1 MAFDNRDSI
10 DFGKSDIQPLFRSI
24 FVPTLLGMLFNVAF
38 VITDGIFV
46 GHGVG
51 PAGLACVNLV
61 APIMMLITGL
71 GMMFGVG
78 SSVVAAIHLAQE
90 NQKAARI
97 NVTQAFLASTF
108 VSIVLGVVLYGLPHL
123 VLSLLGVSDEL
134 MAQAREYYLWFI
146 PTCLFLMFQIVG
158 EFVIRQDGAPR
169 YAMFAN
175 MIPAIINIILDF
187 VFIFPCG
194 LGLKG
199 AAWATDIGTGVGAF
213 MTLYYMLFKAQNL
226 RFYRIKHTRTSIRL
240 TLRNI
245 GYMGKLGFSA
255 FIGELAISIMMLTG
269 NIIFG
274 KYLGDNGVAAYSVI
288 CYLFPVVYMVYSA
301 VASSAQPIISFNH
314 GAKQGDRVRHTFRH
328 SVTISLIF
336 GAIMTLIF
344 CFLSSTIISVFLPQ
358 ETASFD
364 IAVKGL
370 PLYALGFVFVAFNV
384 SAIGYYQ
391 STEQA
396 GYATLLMLLRGLI
409 LLVPAFILMPRWFG
423 ILGLWLAV
431 PAAEVLT
438 SAISSLK
445 LK

>member
-51 PAGLACVNLV
+51 PSGLACVNLV

-108 VSIVLGVVLYGLPHL
+108 VSIVLGVVLYSKPHF

-134 MAQAREYYLWFI
+134 MAQAQEYYLWFI

-199 AAWATDIGTGVGAF
+199 AALATDIGTGMGAF
-213 MTLYYMLFKAQNL
+213 MTLYYMIFKAQDL
-226 RFYRIKHTRTSIRL
+226 KFHRIKRTWTSIRL

-269 NIIFG
+269 NIVFG

-314 GAKQGDRVRHTFRH
+314 GAKQGDRVHHTFRH

-336 GAIMTLIF
+336 GTAMTLLF
-344 CFLSSTIISVFLPQ
+344 CLLPTTIISVFLSP
-358 ETASFD
+358 EAASFD

-423 ILGLWLAV
+423 TLGLWLAV

>member
-194 LGLKG
+194 MGLKG
-199 AAWATDIGTGVGAF
+199 AALATDIGTSVGAF
-213 MTLYYMLFKAQNL
+213 MTLYYMIFKAQNL
-226 RFYRIKHTRTSIRL
+226 KFYRIKHTWTSIRL

-269 NIIFG
+269 NIVFG

-423 ILGLWLAV
+423 TLGLWLAV

>member
-1 MAFDNRDSI
+1 MAFDNRDCI

-199 AAWATDIGTGVGAF
+199 AALATDIGTGVGAF
-213 MTLYYMLFKAQNL
+213 MTLYYMIFKAQNL
-226 RFYRIKHTRTSIRL
+226 KFYRIKRTWTSIRL

-269 NIIFG
+269 NIVFG

-423 ILGLWLAV
+423 TLGLWLAV

>member
-108 VSIVLGVVLYGLPHL
+108 VSIVLGVVLYSMPHF

-134 MAQAREYYLWFI
+134 MAQAQEYYLWFI

-199 AAWATDIGTGVGAF
+199 AALATDIGTGVGAF
-213 MTLYYMLFKAQNL
+213 MTLYYMIFKAQNL
-226 RFYRIKHTRTSIRL
+226 KFYRIKRTWTSIRL

-269 NIIFG
+269 NIVFG

-314 GAKQGDRVRHTFRH
+314 GAKQGDRVHHTFRH

-336 GAIMTLIF
+336 GTAMTLLF
-344 CFLSSTIISVFLPQ
+344 CLLPTTIISVFLSP
-358 ETASFD
+358 EAASFD
-364 IAVKGL
+364 IAVNGL

-423 ILGLWLAV
+423 TLGLWLAV